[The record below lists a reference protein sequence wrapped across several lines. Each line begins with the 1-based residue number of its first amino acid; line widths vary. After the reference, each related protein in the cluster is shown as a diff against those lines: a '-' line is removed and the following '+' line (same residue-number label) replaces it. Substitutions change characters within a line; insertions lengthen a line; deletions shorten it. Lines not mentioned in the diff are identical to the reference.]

1 MKNIILTIAS
11 GLMLTPYAQATEAYV
26 TLGTDHQANDKQ
38 ALYSGSATRAVQG
51 VGFAYS
57 LSDHLDLTSEWL
69 HTGYG
74 SYISAPGND
83 NLGEARFML
92 DTLSLNARL
101 TKDLGSYARVFGSAG
116 ALAYTNGVHYTPDG
130 SDLEAIGAS
139 SSRKYGAGGQ
149 IALGTGVHRT
159 LGQQNLTLFAD
170 YEFGYAL
177 FTRPDHGA
185 FGVLSL
191 SGASNRLRMGV
202 RF

>member
-1 MKNIILTIAS
+1 MKNIILVMTS
-11 GLMLTPYAQATEAYV
+11 GLLLSPTAHATEAYL
-26 TLGTDHQANDKQ
+26 TIGADHQGNDKQ
-38 ALYSGSATRAVQG
+38 ALYSQSATRAVQG
-51 VGFAYS
+51 VGLAYS
-57 LSDHLDLTSEWL
+57 LSDHLELTTEWL

-101 TKDLGSYARVFGSAG
+101 SRDVGNYVRVLGSVG
-116 ALAYTNGVHYTPDG
+116 ALAYTNGVHYTPDS
-130 SDLEAIGAS
+130 SDLDAIGAS

-149 IALGTGVHRT
+149 IALGTGVHT
-159 LGQQNLTLFAD
+159 SLGQKNLTVFAN
-170 YEFGYAL
+170 YELGYAL
-177 FTRPDHGA
+177 YTRPDHGA

-191 SGASNRLRMGV
+191 SGVSNRVRMGV